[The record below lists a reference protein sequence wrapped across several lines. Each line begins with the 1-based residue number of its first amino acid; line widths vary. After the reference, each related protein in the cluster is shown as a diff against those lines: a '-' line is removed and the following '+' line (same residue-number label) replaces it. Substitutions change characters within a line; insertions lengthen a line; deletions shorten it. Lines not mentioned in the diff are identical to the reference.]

1 MKRFCIVRNEQKD
14 PRSLRAKRITRYLTE
29 KGAEVKVLAAD
40 EKIDEGADCIIVLG
54 GDGTL
59 LRAAH
64 RAVDSGLPL
73 LGINLGTLG
82 YLAEVDKN
90 RIKPALDKLLAD
102 EFTIEK
108 RMMLAGS
115 VIRNNKTVCTRLAL
129 NDIVISRE
137 GPPRVIRFNNYVNNE
152 YLNTYEADAIILSTA
167 TGSTGYSLSA
177 GGPIISPTA
186 RMILMTPLAPHTLNA
201 RSIIFPESDS
211 LTVEIGKSRTSRP
224 EQARVDFDGSDG
236 FMVETGDRIVVK
248 KASNFTRIIKISKK
262 SFLEVLRDKF
272 SDD

>member
-108 RMMLAGS
+108 RMMLTGS

-248 KASNFTRIIKISKK
+248 KASSFTRIIKISKK